1 MTLDILLELAQ
12 VIMMVTCLLL
22 LQDIIILAPRLS
34 TILHLVINIIIRS
47 YLAAVINQGTDHF
60 I

>member
-1 MTLDILLELAQ
+1 
-12 VIMMVTCLLL
+12 MMVTCLLL
-22 LQDIIILAPRLS
+22 LQDIIILAPLLS

>member
-1 MTLDILLELAQ
+1 MTLDTLLEPAQ

-22 LQDIIILAPRLS
+22 QGIIILAPLLS

>member
-1 MTLDILLELAQ
+1 MTLDTLLELAQ
-12 VIMMVTCLLL
+12 VIMMVTCLL